1 MRYFVKDKAV
11 ARFWEKS
18 TSEAAAAT
26 TTAASSTPAE
36 VAAAAAAAAL
46 GALRAARSAL
56 GARALLPSPPA
67 VLVSLNPSLAEESE
81 WKGSLLVAA
90 PELGEESDDDD
101 GESEDDEEKASAAAA
116 AAAHLSAA
124 ASAAVPPS
132 VAAAV
137 SGSLR
142 KGRAAPDQRH
152 CLEEV
157 SAVFEVAEWVAHW
170 SNKGFVLG
178 LGK

>member
-1 MRYFVKDKAV
+1 MRYFVKDKTV

-18 TSEAAAAT
+18 ASEAAT
-26 TTAASSTPAE
+26 TTAAASSTTPAE

-56 GARALLPSPPA
+56 GARALLPVPPA
-67 VLVSLNPSLAEESE
+67 VLVSLNPSLADESE

-101 GESEDDEEKASAAAA
+101 DSEDDEEKASAAAA
-116 AAAHLSAA
+116 HFSSA

-178 LGK
+178 HGK

>member
-1 MRYFVKDKAV
+1 MA
-11 ARFWEKS
+11 
-18 TSEAAAAT
+18 
-26 TTAASSTPAE
+26 
-36 VAAAAAAAAL
+36 
-46 GALRAARSAL
+46 
-56 GARALLPSPPA
+56 
-67 VLVSLNPSLAEESE
+67 LNPSLADEGE

-90 PELGEESDDDD
+90 PELGEESDGD
-101 GESEDDEEKASAAAA
+101 ESEDDEEKAST

-124 ASAAVPPS
+124 AAVPAS

-142 KGRAAPDQRH
+142 KGRTAPDQRH

-178 LGK
+178 LGQ